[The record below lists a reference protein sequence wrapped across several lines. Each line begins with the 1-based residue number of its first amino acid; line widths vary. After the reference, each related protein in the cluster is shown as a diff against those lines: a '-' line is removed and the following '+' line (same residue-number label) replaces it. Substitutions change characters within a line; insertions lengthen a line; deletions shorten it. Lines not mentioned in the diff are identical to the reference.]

1 MSTQM
6 LAAGRRQRRSIN
18 CLLERAAIV
27 LAAMALALLTACSG
41 PGLREQRPVDRA
53 LSQALPPA
61 QSGTLAGIAAGITSR
76 HGNDQSGFRLL
87 DSSEDGLRWRLALI
101 DSATTSLDIQT
112 YLWYPDYSG
121 ALILERVIKAAERG
135 VRVRIIVD
143 DLILQGQDQLIA
155 NLHAAPNIEF
165 GIFNPWTDRRSL
177 VNRAGEMLARMERLN
192 IRMHDKLMIADG
204 HAVVIG
210 GRNIGDHYFGLSDT
224 YNFHDTDLLGIGH
237 IGIEASEMFDHFWN
251 SEWVATADALT
262 TEPDQALAR
271 EQRQKVQARLQGAS
285 RLQRFPLAPGDW
297 SAEFGQLAPELRIG
311 RSKLVYDEAARE
323 QISQKMAGSMFNFFN
338 IAEEELLIQN
348 AYIIPGDEAIDFLE
362 RKRDAGVKIRVLTN
376 SLASHDVPAVNSHY
390 EPWRDDFIQAG
401 VDLWEFR
408 SDPAIKSTVVDVPP
422 VNAGFSGLHSKC
434 AVADRRYVFVGSM
447 NLDPRSRAINTE
459 MGAMIDSPA
468 LAEDLARM
476 LERNMS
482 GENAWHVQ
490 MDDRGKLSWVNSEQ
504 TLDKQP
510 ARDGMQRVM
519 NVLMKL
525 GPRDQY

>member
-1 MSTQM
+1 MEFQHWLKGIQVSIGPFAVIC
-6 LAAGRRQRRSIN
+6 AAT
-18 CLLERAAIV
+18 
-27 LAAMALALLTACSG
+27 ALALLTACSTA
-41 PGLREQRPVDRA
+41 GLREQSPGRA
-53 LSQALPPA
+53 QVHALPPA
-61 QSGTLAGIAAGITSR
+61 QSGTLAEISTGIATG
-76 HGNDQSGFRLL
+76 HGEDHSGFWLL

-112 YLWYPDYSG
+112 YLWYPDHSG
-121 ALILERVIKAAERG
+121 ALILERVILAAERG
-135 VRVRIIVD
+135 VKVRIIVD

-155 NLHAAPNIEF
+155 NLHATPNIEF
-165 GIFNPWTDRRSL
+165 AIFNPWQDRSSL
-177 VNRAGEMLARMERLN
+177 INRAGEMLARMERLN

-224 YNFHDTDLLGIGH
+224 YNFHDTDLLGIGQ
-237 IGIEASEMFDHFWN
+237 IGREANEMFDRFWN

-262 TEPDQALAR
+262 TEPDPSIVR
-271 EQRQKVQARLQGAS
+271 KQRRAMQKRLQSAD
-285 RLQRFPLAPGDW
+285 RLQRFPLEPVDW
-297 SAEFGQLAPELRIG
+297 SVEFEQLAKELRIG
-311 RSKLVYDEAARE
+311 RSMLVYDEAARE

-348 AYIIPGDEAIDFLE
+348 AYIIPGDDAIDFLQN
-362 RKRDAGVKIRVLTN
+362 KRDAGVTIRVITN

-390 EPWRDDFIQAG
+390 EPWRDDFINAG

-408 SDPAIKSTVVDVPP
+408 SDPAIKGTVVDVPP
-422 VNAGFSGLHSKC
+422 VNSGFSGLHSKC

-447 NLDPRSRAINTE
+447 NLDPRSRSINTE
-459 MGAMIDSPA
+459 MGAMVDSPE
-468 LAEDLARM
+468 LAEDLARV

-482 GENAWHVQ
+482 GANAWQVQ
-490 MDDRGKLSWVNSEQ
+490 MDKNGKLSWVNSEQ
-504 TLDKQP
+504 TLYQQP